1 MMATVT
7 FKTPPFCG
15 RKAQS
20 VTISSPSGL
29 SDKPFR
35 GLSATELKRH
45 LAGAIYEL
53 NGDNALSRPD
63 SAREIASVL
72 QPIVSAYHVE
82 AIKVKT
88 FADNLQRPERMKRNQ
103 VEMLLDALNR
113 EDDTNTEHG
122 HPTHSTNYVWHA
134 IREAQRARNQTSSIM
149 RDALTD
155 LIQGDYLT
163 QNELEA
169 LADRTVEMLNS
180 RKIPCNP
187 VDIRPGVVLS
197 YLRGNPDISTS
208 RRNRASVFDGESY
221 STLKVSYS
229 THEGNMDALS
239 AETF

>member
-1 MMATVT
+1 MATAT
-7 FKTPPFCG
+7 FKTPPFCA
-15 RKAQS
+15 RKAEC

-29 SDKPFR
+29 SDKPFK

-53 NGDNALSRPD
+53 SGDNALSRPD

-72 QPIVSAYHVE
+72 QPIVSAYHADANTE
-82 AIKVKT
+82 KT
-88 FADNLQRPERMKRNQ
+88 FAANLQRPERMKRSQ

-113 EDDTNTEHG
+113 EDDINAEQG

-134 IREAQRARNQTSSIM
+134 IRKAQRARNRTDSIT

-155 LIQGDYLT
+155 LIQGGYLT

-169 LADRTVEMLNS
+169 LADRAVEMLNS

-187 VDIRPGVVLS
+187 ANIRPGVVLS

-208 RRNRASVFDGESY
+208 RRSRASVFDGESY
-221 STLKVSYS
+221 SMLKVSYS
-229 THEGNMDALS
+229 TNAGKTDATGADAL
-239 AETF
+239 